1 MDATYDQAAAFCSDS
16 GARLCTEEE
25 LLNKCAKNTGCKLN
39 KKLVWSQPIGSPAV
53 LAPTPAPSTPV
64 PSSSPSSFCGPNESE
79 VYLFLTTDYFPSE
92 ISWELLDM
100 SSNTVVESRQ
110 EGFYDDQFTDY
121 HERMCVSKDLC
132 YKFTIRDDTGHGVL
146 YDGYYSVSYEGVVVR
161 SSDTSIYT
169 PKAYDHEDHSG
180 TNENHH
186 DHHGHDHDHGHG
198 HRGHGNEHGNQH
210 GRDLYHDDD
219 DYNYDDYDYYDDYY
233 YDDYYYDDY
242 YYTTKE
248 ESAYLNGDACPSTSP
263 SVSLEP
269 TFSPTSHQPSSFPT
283 ELCSPDEGLIN
294 LEIKTDHKPR
304 DIFWEVLDVG
314 ADKIIKRRYSYYY
327 VSKYTVYTEKMCV
340 PKDSCYKLTM
350 RDVSGD
356 GIGYPGY
363 YELSY
368 EGSVVKR
375 GGRFYTVEED
385 DYYDDDYNDN
395 FYNYDDFYN
404 HKESYEISPFI
415 NGDACPSSSPSISS
429 PPSPSPTA
437 YCDPDEELIYVEIMT
452 DEYPDET
459 KWSLINIAHN
469 ETVSKT
475 YFGEYHQESTH
486 HDEFLCVPISS
497 DACYRFEIHDD
508 YGDGICCSEGDG
520 YYRIQYQGSTVVS
533 GGNFGSYQSD
543 NFGPGCI

>member
-1 MDATYDQAAAFCSDS
+1 MKPILLLSVAIFRYLIGAAAAHLDDVDGTRALNEDDHAIAVCGGATKHCAIQKMTVPKDAKYGVRCCSDYHFPMSRIQEGCSCYGGSLGIHKECFMDATYDQAAAFCSDS

-198 HRGHGNEHGNQH
+198 DH
-210 GRDLYHDDD
+210 
-219 DYNYDDYDYYDDYY
+219 
-233 YDDYYYDDY
+233 
-242 YYTTKE
+242 
-248 ESAYLNGDACPSTSP
+248 
-263 SVSLEP
+263 SL
-269 TFSPTSHQPSSFPT
+269 
-283 ELCSPDEGLIN
+283 
-294 LEIKTDHKPR
+294 
-304 DIFWEVLDVG
+304 
-314 ADKIIKRRYSYYY
+314 
-327 VSKYTVYTEKMCV
+327 
-340 PKDSCYKLTM
+340 
-350 RDVSGD
+350 
-356 GIGYPGY
+356 
-363 YELSY
+363 
-368 EGSVVKR
+368 
-375 GGRFYTVEED
+375 
-385 DYYDDDYNDN
+385 
-395 FYNYDDFYN
+395 
-404 HKESYEISPFI
+404 
-415 NGDACPSSSPSISS
+415 
-429 PPSPSPTA
+429 
-437 YCDPDEELIYVEIMT
+437 
-452 DEYPDET
+452 
-459 KWSLINIAHN
+459 
-469 ETVSKT
+469 
-475 YFGEYHQESTH
+475 
-486 HDEFLCVPISS
+486 
-497 DACYRFEIHDD
+497 
-508 YGDGICCSEGDG
+508 
-520 YYRIQYQGSTVVS
+520 
-533 GGNFGSYQSD
+533 
-543 NFGPGCI
+543 